1 MNYYYKYQKYKKK
14 YLQIQQHGGNLDGFK
29 ENFYVIFSN
38 SRMII
43 NPINTIINK
52 CYKSTDDFFYFCS
65 VFLNNNNKFLLET
78 LTEAKKKEIKDNLK
92 SKDIDITDLTDNKD
106 YTIIVD
112 TLTQKLNMYD
122 RNLFITMFDGIDHN
136 ETNDRHFI
144 EKTSKYLHDIIFNY
158 KDGSFI
164 NSTIYLGIAVCT
176 QEGFYIPQFIK
187 EKLEDNP
194 ELKYTIIIIANEYKE
209 TFEGACR
216 IDTNKII
223 EKFKFDN
230 EELAHRILF
239 IHVMMTIPNNI
250 LPNIEI
256 EFLNKIATNDN
267 INYCYLGYSEC
278 GKLFYSHRV
287 LPEYHQKKHTTN
299 IIFVGCDGLF
309 YGEKKIEFPEVKLTI
324 DNSAINELLLL

>member
-1 MNYYYKYQKYKKK
+1 MNYYYKYKKYKKK
-14 YLQIQQHGGNLDGFK
+14 YLQIRQHGGNLDTFK

-43 NPINTIINK
+43 NPINAIINK

-65 VFLNNNNKFLLET
+65 FFLNNNNKFLLET
-78 LTEAKKKEIKDNLK
+78 LREALKKNIKANLE
-92 SKDIDITDLTDNKD
+92 SKGVDITDL
-106 YTIIVD
+106 TIIVD

-122 RNLFITMFDGIDHN
+122 RNLFITMLDGIDHN
-136 ETNDRHFI
+136 ETNNRQFI

-158 KDGSFI
+158 KDGNFI

-176 QEGFYIPQFIK
+176 QGGFYIPQFIK
-187 EKLEDNP
+187 EQLEDNP
-194 ELKYTIIIIANEYKE
+194 ELKYTIIIIANEYQE
-209 TFEGACR
+209 IFEGACR

-230 EELAHRILF
+230 EKLASRILF
-239 IHVMMTIPNNI
+239 IHVMMTIPNDT

-256 EFLNKIATNDN
+256 EFLNKIMTNDN

-278 GKLFYSHRV
+278 GKLFYS
-287 LPEYHQKKHTTN
+287 LSEKEYQKKKN
-299 IIFVGCDGLF
+299 MQKILFLLVVMGCF
-309 YGEKKIEFPEVKLTI
+309 MVKKR
-324 DNSAINELLLL
+324 